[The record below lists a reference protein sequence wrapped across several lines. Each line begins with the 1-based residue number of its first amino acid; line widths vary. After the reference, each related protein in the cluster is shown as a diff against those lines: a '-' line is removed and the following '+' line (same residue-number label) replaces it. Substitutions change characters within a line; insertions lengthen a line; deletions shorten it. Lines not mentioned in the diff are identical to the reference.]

1 MDNPKESTKKL
12 LELINKSRKVAGYNT
27 NIQKS
32 ITVLYTR
39 NEQPE
44 NELRK
49 SHLQRHQKE

>member
-1 MDNPKESTKKL
+1 MENPKESTKKL
-12 LELINKSRKVAGYNT
+12 LELINKSRKVSTYNT

-39 NEQPE
+39 NEQFE

-49 SHLQRHQKE
+49 SHLQWHQEE

>member
-1 MDNPKESTKKL
+1 MENPKESTKKL
-12 LELINKSRKVAGYNT
+12 PQLINKSRKVAGYNT

-32 ITVLYTR
+32 VTVLYTR

-49 SHLQRHQKE
+49 SHLQWHQKE